1 MYGKGI
7 EDAMTALLIVACILS
22 AVVGWG
28 VIEGL
33 IWVFSHISFS
43 FV

>member
-1 MYGKGI
+1 MGELPSFTGAFI
-7 EDAMTALLIVACILS
+7 LLALVS

-33 IWVFSHISFS
+33 IWIFSHISIS
-43 FV
+43 IVQ